1 VCVTLL
7 LFLPQ
12 VSGMRYFHSNGTFL
26 SAFLL
31 RNSSQLPIDPAAS
44 YNVVTNNFMA
54 AGGDGYTALQ
64 AGQQIYPLGPP
75 QDQVLAAMFT
85 SAPNGVLVAPQ
96 VGFGLQLIAPVEQVE
111 AARTTMILWL

>member
-1 VCVTLL
+1 LTLL
-7 LFLPQ
+7 LLLLQ
-12 VSGMRYFHSNGTFL
+12 VSGLRYFHSNGTFL

-31 RNSSQLPIDPAAS
+31 KNSSQLPIDPAAS

-96 VGFGLQLIAPVEQVE
+96 VGFGVQLIAPVEQVE
-111 AARTTMILWL
+111 AARATMLVWL